1 MRIPSLRQHATG
13 QAFFTVSGRNF
24 YCGPW
29 GHKTS
34 KAKYKRLVAELLT
47 EDCPDNFAI
56 PKNQLTITNLIDS
69 YARYAKK
76 YYGVGA
82 SSEYLRM
89 KPTLKAIRGL
99 YGDSLA
105 TDFGPKAM
113 KTVRGK
119 LATEGTRSRGY
130 INKLTRYIVKLF
142 KYAASEEMVCT
153 R

>member
-56 PKNQLTITNLIDS
+56 PKNQLEQNSGRCSRCFL
-69 YARYAKK
+69 KF
-76 YYGVGA
+76 V
-82 SSEYLRM
+82 SSVENV
-89 KPTLKAIRGL
+89 A
-99 YGDSLA
+99 
-105 TDFGPKAM
+105 
-113 KTVRGK
+113 
-119 LATEGTRSRGY
+119 
-130 INKLTRYIVKLF
+130 
-142 KYAASEEMVCT
+142 
-153 R
+153 